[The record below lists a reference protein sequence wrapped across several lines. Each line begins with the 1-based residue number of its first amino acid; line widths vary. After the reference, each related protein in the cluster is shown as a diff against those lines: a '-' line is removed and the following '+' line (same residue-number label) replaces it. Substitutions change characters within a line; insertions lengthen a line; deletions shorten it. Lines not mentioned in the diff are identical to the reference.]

1 MGNGFKETAHL
12 KTDLKKYQENY
23 DSIDWGNREI
33 MTNDEVFESIEYAK
47 KNKDKLV
54 HIKAKEKEV
63 KAHIEKVRTKR
74 TIPVYVVGVNG
85 FSVRQKRNK

>member
-23 DSIDWGNREI
+23 DSIDWGNRETI
-33 MTNDEVFESIEYAK
+33 TTDEVLELIEYAE

-63 KAHIEKVRTKR
+63 VR
-74 TIPVYVVGVNG
+74 
-85 FSVRQKRNK
+85 SE